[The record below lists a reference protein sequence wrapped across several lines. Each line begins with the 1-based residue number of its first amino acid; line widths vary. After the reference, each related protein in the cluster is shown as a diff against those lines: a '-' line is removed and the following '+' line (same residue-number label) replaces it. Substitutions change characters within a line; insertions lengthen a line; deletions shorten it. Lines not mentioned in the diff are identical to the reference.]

1 MSLSVHFNGY
11 NQKGLSGGVQAHQ
24 ERFTEEEAI
33 HALKNTK
40 SHIDP
45 SETKYNIGLYRDELL
60 ETKTVK
66 QVAKELTDQFQA
78 KRAEMGLKRK
88 RKDFKTMMVGT
99 FQLSDETLERAGYDK
114 SKKWSE
120 NAKESQRLV
129 VSLYGQLVK
138 NALKKPEYYG
148 RVMTAT
154 LHVDESTPHVD
165 FMSIGVDPEKP
176 NYGVRE
182 ILNGVETK
190 DDKTGKRV
198 YEGKGVA
205 LRRIQDDLSKAF
217 EELELDVPEEKK
229 TKFIEYLD
237 LVRGRGESKN
247 IAKGRELKAL
257 WKEEDK
263 RLAKERKELDEERER
278 LKKVDDAQK
287 QKSSELSSFEKALN
301 KVRKRLE
308 QREED
313 IEAKKLK
320 LANKESEIDSRE
332 LQLEEAKIKAEKRL
346 DEREQKLDDREKE
359 LNARDKALSGLKSN
373 YAELKAKHES
383 LKVGYSRERW
393 QRLEL
398 ETKYEPNSNSMEQNE
413 HKREKLRI
421 QQQNKKAPQTPRQQ
435 TKDNGYSL

>member
-45 SETKYNIGLYRDELL
+45 SETKYNMCLFRDELL
-60 ETKTVK
+60 KTKTVK

-78 KRAEMGLKRK
+78 NREKAGLKRK

-99 FQLSDETLERAGYDK
+99 FQISDDTLERVGYDK

-120 NAKESQRLV
+120 NTEKSRNA
-129 VSLYGQLVK
+129 VSTFYYQLVK

-182 ILNGVETK
+182 ILNGKETK
-190 DDKTGKRV
+190 DPETGKRV

-217 EELELDVPEEKK
+217 EDLGTPQEHLEK
-229 TKFIEYLD
+229 LD
-237 LVRGRGESKN
+237 LVRGHGTSKN
-247 IAKGRELKAL
+247 IAKGQALRKVWKA
-257 WKEEDK
+257 EDK
-263 RLAKERKELDEERER
+263 RLAKERKKLDEERKR
-278 LKKVDDAQK
+278 LKKVEDTQTQK
-287 QKSSELSSFEKALN
+287 AGELLSIEKALN
-301 KVRKRLE
+301 SVMKRLE

-313 IEAKKLK
+313 VEAKELK
-320 LANKESEIDSRE
+320 LANKETEIDSRE
-332 LQLEEAKIKAEKRL
+332 VQLKEAEKKAEKRL
-346 DEREQKLDDREKE
+346 DEREQELDDREKG
-359 LNARDKALSGLKSN
+359 LNARDKALSGLKSD
-373 YAELKAKHES
+373 YADLKTRYKELEKAHAS
-383 LKVGYSRERW
+383 ERW
-393 QRLEL
+393 RRIALEA
-398 ETKYEPNSNSMEQNE
+398 TYEYNPNNIE
-413 HKREKLRI
+413 HAQYKHMQLQK
-421 QQQNKKAPQTPRQQ
+421 NKKAPQTPRQQ

>member
-24 ERFTEEEAI
+24 ERFTESEAI

-217 EELELDVPEEKK
+217 EELELDVPEKKK

-263 RLAKERKELDEERER
+263 RLAKERKKLDEERER
-278 LKKVDDAQK
+278 LKKVDDTQK
-287 QKSSELSSFEKALN
+287 QKAGELSSLEKTLN
-301 KVRKRLE
+301 GVRKRLE

-313 IEAKKLK
+313 VEAKELK

-332 LQLEEAKIKAEKRL
+332 LQLEEAKIEAEKRL

-359 LNARDKALSGLKSN
+359 LNARDKALSGLKSD
-373 YAELKAKHES
+373 YADLKTRYKELEKAHAS
-383 LKVGYSRERW
+383 ERW
-393 QRLEL
+393 RRIALEA
-398 ETKYEPNSNSMEQNE
+398 TYEYNPNNIE
-413 HKREKLRI
+413 HAQYKHMQL
-421 QQQNKKAPQTPRQQ
+421 QQNKKTPQKPRQQ